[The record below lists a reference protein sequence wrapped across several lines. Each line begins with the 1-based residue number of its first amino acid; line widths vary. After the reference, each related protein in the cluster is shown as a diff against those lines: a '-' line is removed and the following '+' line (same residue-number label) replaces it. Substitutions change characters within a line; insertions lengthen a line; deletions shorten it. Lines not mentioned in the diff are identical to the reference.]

1 MKNKIRILV
10 IDDEPIIRRAFQK
23 LFSAPHFDVVTAE
36 EGQMGLQ
43 KWLESDFDFVF
54 LDVLMPGLNGW
65 EVLEAKSDWGS
76 TRVQV
81 MSAFTGDLTNREK
94 WIQKIDGFLPK
105 PFENILLI
113 RKWVEDS
120 AL

>member
-1 MKNKIRILV
+1 MKNKIKILI
-10 IDDEPIIRRAFQK
+10 IDDEPIIRRAFEK
-23 LFSAPHFDVVTAE
+23 LFSGDRFAVQTAE
-36 EGQMGLQ
+36 DGQVGLQ
-43 KWLESDFDFVF
+43 KWLNEDFDFVF

-65 EVLEAKSDWGS
+65 EVLEAKADWGK

-105 PFENILLI
+105 PFENILSI

-120 AL
+120 VV

>member
-1 MKNKIRILV
+1 LKNKIRILI
-10 IDDEPIIRRAFQK
+10 IDDEPIIRRAFKK
-23 LFSAPHFDVVTAE
+23 LFSAPRFEVVTAE
-36 EGQMGLQ
+36 DGQTGLQ
-43 KWLESDFDFVF
+43 KWLKDEFDFVF

-65 EVLEAKSDWGS
+65 EVLEAKSDWGK

-105 PFENILLI
+105 PFENIIAL
-113 RKWVEDS
+113 RKWVEDVVP
-120 AL
+120 